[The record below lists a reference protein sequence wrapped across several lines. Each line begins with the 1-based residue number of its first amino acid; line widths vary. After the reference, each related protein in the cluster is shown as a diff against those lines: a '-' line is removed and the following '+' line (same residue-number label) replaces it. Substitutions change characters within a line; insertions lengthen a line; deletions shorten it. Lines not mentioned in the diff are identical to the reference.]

1 MAKNYPNDYALRCFI
16 GDVREKERLYRAMSG
31 VDFVVHAAATKIV
44 PTAEY
49 NPFESVRT
57 NVLGAMNV
65 IDACIDQK
73 VKKVIALSTD
83 KASSPVNLYGATKL
97 CSDKLFTA
105 SNSYS
110 GEHGTKFSVVRYG
123 NVVGSR
129 GSVVPFFKEKAKGG
143 ELPVTDFRMTRFL
156 ITLSEAVE
164 TVLFAFRKMHGT
176 EIFVKQIPSVK
187 IVELAKALAPNA
199 KLKEIGLRPGEKLH
213 EQLIGEDEAQYTYK
227 FDGYY
232 KILSPLNNWCN
243 DKKRTFGGEKVNSD
257 FIYKSDTNNSW
268 LSQKKL
274 ESWLTKQ

>member
-1 MAKNYPNDYALRCFI
+1 
-16 GDVREKERLYRAMSG
+16 MSG

-143 ELPVTDFRMTRFL
+143 ELPITDFRMTRFL

-164 TVLFAFRKMHGT
+164 TVLFAFKKMHGT

-243 DKKRTFGGEKVNSD
+243 DKKRTSGGEKVDSD